1 MFTTVVDATR
11 SLTQTLSLTPL
22 PLLGSACPAL
32 SSRDRDTRHYP
43 DYTLLH
49 NSWRTALPA
58 DYKQEYRSSL
68 LLLLLL
74 HLWRWTF
81 RNAQALTDR
90 GSRTFSHFKRMG
102 TLYQKPRRCLDA
114 PRHERPPPTRNHH
127 SPNSYQFLRP
137 EVLFFIFRKKMVSI
151 NFELSFRLI
160 IIII

>member
-1 MFTTVVDATR
+1 MSGGNILMLLLFNVVCVRRAYLQQR
-11 SLTQTLSLTPL
+11 STPRARLPQTLSLTPL

-68 LLLLLL
+68 LLLLL

-81 RNAQALTDR
+81 RNAPALTDR
-90 GSRTFSHFKRMG
+90 ASQTFSHFKRMG
-102 TLYQKPRRCLDA
+102 TLYQKPRRCLEASRRETTTPLTPTNSWD
-114 PRHERPPPTRNHH
+114 PR
-127 SPNSYQFLRP
+127 
-137 EVLFFIFRKKMVSI
+137 
-151 NFELSFRLI
+151 
-160 IIII
+160 